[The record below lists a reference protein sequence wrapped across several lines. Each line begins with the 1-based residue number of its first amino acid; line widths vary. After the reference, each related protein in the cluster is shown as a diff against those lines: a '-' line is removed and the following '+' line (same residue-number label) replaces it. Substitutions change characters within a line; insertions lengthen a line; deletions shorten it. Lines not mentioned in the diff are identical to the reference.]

1 MNRSF
6 QYGDRVLLLDSKQR
20 RYLITLKEGG
30 EFHSH
35 NGFVAHLAIVDQL
48 EGLYVKSTKGSP
60 YTALRPTLE
69 DFVVE
74 MPRGAQVIYPKDL
87 APICMFADIGPGVRV
102 FESGV
107 GSGALSMTM
116 LRYGAEIVG
125 YELREDFANRATSNV
140 RSFLGEDALSRYHV
154 QIRNAYDGID
164 ETDFDRVVLDLP
176 EPWTVVPLAEKALRR
191 GGILVA
197 YTPSITQ
204 AAQVREAFARS
215 RAWNG
220 ARTLE
225 VLHRGWHI
233 EGQAVRP
240 DHRMV
245 AHTGFLT
252 TARFLG
258 ERESATEAIAPDV
271 DDILI
276 SELANDDT
284 ANDDTA
290 NNDMVEL
297 VD

>member
-1 MNRSF
+1 MSEPF
-6 QYGDRVLLLDSKQR
+6 AYGDKVLLLDIKQR
-20 RYLITLKEGG
+20 RYLITLAVGA

-35 NGFVAHLAIVDQL
+35 NGFFAHSELVGQN
-48 EGLYVKSTKGSP
+48 EGVVVKSTKGSP

-87 APICMFADIGPGVRV
+87 APICMLADIGPGVRV
-102 FESGV
+102 LESGV

-116 LRYGAEIVG
+116 LRWGADIVG
-125 YELREDFANRATSNV
+125 YELREDFANRATANV
-140 RSFLGEDALSRYHV
+140 RSFLGEAALTRYRV
-154 QIRNAYDGID
+154 ELRDCYLGID
-164 ETDFDRVVLDLP
+164 ERDVDRIVLDLP
-176 EPWTVVPLAEKALRR
+176 EPWQVVPHAMEALRP

-197 YTPSITQ
+197 YTPSII
-204 AAQVREAFARS
+204 QVSQLREALVAKGAS

-220 ARTLE
+220 TRSLE
-225 VLHRGWHI
+225 VLHRGWHV

-258 ERESATEAIAPDV
+258 
-271 DDILI
+271 
-276 SELANDDT
+276 
-284 ANDDTA
+284 
-290 NNDMVEL
+290 
-297 VD
+297 

>member
-1 MNRSF
+1 MNRAF
-6 QYGDRVLLLDSKQR
+6 DYGDRVLLLDSKQR
-20 RYLITLKEGG
+20 RYLITLKDGG

-35 NGFVAHLAIVDQL
+35 NGFVAHSLIVGQP
-48 EGLYVKSTKGSP
+48 EGLYVQSTKGSP

-87 APICMFADIGPGVRV
+87 APICMLADIGPGVRV

-116 LRYGAEIVG
+116 LRYGADIVG
-125 YELREDFANRATSNV
+125 YELREDFANRATANV
-140 RSFLGEDALSRYHV
+140 RSFLGEDAMSRYHV
-154 QIRNAYDGID
+154 QIRDAYDGID

-176 EPWTVVPLAEKALRR
+176 EPWNVVPHAEKALRR

-215 RAWNG
+215 HAWNG

-258 ERESATEAIAPDV
+258 TRVENSATPAVPSDV
-271 DDILI
+271 EHELGDDL
-276 SELANDDT
+276 EV
-284 ANDDTA
+284 
-290 NNDMVEL
+290 VEI
-297 VD
+297 VDGLEP